1 VGIRKVRTRDGVDL
15 IESVGSDN
23 TRDVSEEVRVIEGV
37 EKLRAELQLM
47 TLMQLEI
54 PRDARIVKHCP
65 GPIRVL
71 RPQIAVLA

>member
-1 VGIRKVRTRDGVDL
+1 L

-54 PRDARIVKHCP
+54 PRDARIVKPLP
-65 GPIRVL
+65 GTIRVL
-71 RPQIAVLA
+71 ASQIAVLANVTRYRKSFLWR